1 MMNEKYQQT
10 LDYMNKIINED
21 KLSHAFLIEC
31 RNVPMYMNLIF
42 PFIKSILNK
51 YKYDE
56 NLDID
61 ALVNSE
67 NYPELK
73 IIRPINNVIR
83 KEQLLELQSE
93 FSIKAIYGKYLIYVI
108 DGAEYLNTSS
118 ANTMLKF
125 LEEPNE
131 NIIAILLTNNCYNVI
146 KTISS
151 RCQTLIFPEYDT
163 NENFSKEV
171 IDLYNN
177 IENNRQD
184 ALGFVDNVWYCY
196 DKDSL
201 IQKLKELQ
209 NYYIYKFEEKKIE
222 TNEEKL
228 NNLSKKILLI
238 DEYLKKLRYNVNIK
252 MLMDKFLLEIG
263 RQ

>member
-1 MMNEKYQQT
+1 MMNEKYQKT

-21 KLSHAFLIEC
+21 KISHAFLIEC

-93 FSIKAIYGKYLIYVI
+93 FSIKPIYGKYLIIGLGTTYIMQSVI
-108 DGAEYLNTSS
+108 HILMNLKLWIRSDVNLPFVAEGSLYLLINCFTFAIILSVYRRKDI
-118 ANTMLKF
+118 NF
-125 LEEPNE
+125 EEPRKLNE
-131 NIIAILLTNNCYNVI
+131 
-146 KTISS
+146 
-151 RCQTLIFPEYDT
+151 
-163 NENFSKEV
+163 SK
-171 IDLYNN
+171 
-177 IENNRQD
+177 
-184 ALGFVDNVWYCY
+184 
-196 DKDSL
+196 
-201 IQKLKELQ
+201 
-209 NYYIYKFEEKKIE
+209 KF
-222 TNEEKL
+222 EKL
-228 NNLSKKILLI
+228 NL
-238 DEYLKKLRYNVNIK
+238 
-252 MLMDKFLLEIG
+252 F
-263 RQ
+263 